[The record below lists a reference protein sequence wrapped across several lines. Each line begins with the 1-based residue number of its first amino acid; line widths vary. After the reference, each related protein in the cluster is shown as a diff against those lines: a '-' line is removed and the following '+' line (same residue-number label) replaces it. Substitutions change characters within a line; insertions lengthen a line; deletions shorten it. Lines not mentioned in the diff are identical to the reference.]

1 MPDRRAV
8 ITALL
13 VGGAIGAYFLLWW
26 RWPLV
31 AALGIG
37 LVIGGLTLVGTMS
50 VAKDPAIADDAWR
63 AAAPE
68 FTDPRA
74 EPSPDVPVRKPGPGP
89 STPPDSRRDRPS
101 GD

>member
-31 AALGIG
+31 AVLGVG

-50 VAKDPAIADDAWR
+50 VAKDPAVADDAWR

-68 FTDPRA
+68 FIDAPAEANPDTPIRPPGRDPA
-74 EPSPDVPVRKPGPGP
+74 PSPDARN
-89 STPPDSRRDRPS
+89 DLPS

>member
-8 ITALL
+8 ITAVL

-31 AALGIG
+31 AAFGIG

-68 FTDPRA
+68 FIDAPA
-74 EPSPDVPVRKPGPGP
+74 EPNPDVPIRPPA
-89 STPPDSRRDRPS
+89 PDSGLVADARRDLPS

>member
-13 VGGAIGAYFLLWW
+13 VGGAIGAYFLFWW

-31 AALGIG
+31 AALVVG

-63 AAAPE
+63 EAAPE
-68 FTDPRA
+68 FVDPVA
-74 EPSPDVPVRKPGPGP
+74 EPSPDVPIRKPGRDTAPA
-89 STPPDSRRDRPS
+89 TDARRDLPS

>member
-8 ITALL
+8 ITAVL

-50 VAKDPAIADDAWR
+50 VAKDPAIADNAWR
-63 AAAPE
+63 EAAPE
-68 FTDPRA
+68 FIDPPA
-74 EPSPDVPVRKPGPGP
+74 EPNPDVPVRQPAKVQ
-89 STPPDSRRDRPS
+89 PPAADPRRDRPS